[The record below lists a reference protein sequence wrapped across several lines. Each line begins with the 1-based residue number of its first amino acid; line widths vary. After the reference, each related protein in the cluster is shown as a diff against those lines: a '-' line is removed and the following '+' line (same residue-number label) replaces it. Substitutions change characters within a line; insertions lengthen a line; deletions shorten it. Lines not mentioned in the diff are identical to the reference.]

1 MAKIDLNADLGESFG
16 DWQMG
21 ADAQMLDI
29 VSSANI
35 ACGGHAGDNAT
46 MAETIRM
53 ATDRSVAIGA
63 HPGFE
68 DKQGFGRRRIP
79 LTTNEIAELIAS
91 QVGAL
96 KGIAALTGATVSY
109 VKPHGAL
116 NNWACVDRA
125 VADAIAHSMKT
136 SCPELAMLAVS
147 GTELERASR
156 AAGLETFCEV
166 FADRGY
172 SDDGNLVAR
181 GQEGAMISDAK
192 QASDRLIQFLETG
205 LMPTVSGGMVKL
217 NVASICVHGDGPHA
231 VEMATQIRN
240 DLQSS
245 GFELCA
251 FMGSTA

>member
-1 MAKIDLNADLGESFG
+1 MATIDLNADLGESFG

-29 VSSANI
+29 VTSANI

-46 MAETIRM
+46 MAKTLRM
-53 ATDRSVAIGA
+53 AMDRGVAIGA

-79 LTTNEIAELIAS
+79 LTLSEISELIAG

-96 KGIAALTGATVSY
+96 KGIAVLQGATVSY

-116 NNWACVDRA
+116 NNWACVDRK
-125 VADAIAHSMKT
+125 VADAIAQATKL

-156 AAGLETFCEV
+156 AAGLQTFCEV

-172 SDDGNLVAR
+172 SDDGNLVTR
-181 GQEGAMISDAK
+181 GQEGAMITDAK

-205 LMPTVSGGMVKL
+205 LMPTVSGGAVKL

-231 VEMATQIRN
+231 VAMATQIRS
-240 DLQSS
+240 DLQSN
-245 GFELCA
+245 GFDLGA
-251 FMGSTA
+251 FTGAVG